1 MKEKKNQTKARTRNY
16 ATVIYPESAPSNWKE
31 LLQEQM
37 IPCFISPIHDS
48 DLNPDGE
55 KKKPHYHVLILFDG
69 VKTIDQAKEI
79 INSFGGVGCER
90 VNSIRGYARYLCHLD
105 NPEKAQYKVDDVIS
119 FCGADYIS
127 VVSLPSDKY
136 IAISDML
143 EFCKNNEIYAFSD
156 LVDYARENRQDWFV
170 TLCDNG
176 TYIVKEYLK
185 SSSWK
190 LSH

>member
-1 MKEKKNQTKARTRNY
+1 MKEKKNQTKARTRNF

-119 FCGADYIS
+119 LCGANYIS

>member
-1 MKEKKNQTKARTRNY
+1 MDKQKNQTKARTRNY
-16 ATVIYPESAPSNWKE
+16 ATVVYPESAPVDWIDI
-31 LLQEQM
+31 LQKHM
-37 IPCFISPIHDS
+37 IPCIISPLHDK
-48 DLNPDGE
+48 DINPGGE
-55 KKKPHYHVLILFDG
+55 SKKPHHHVLLLFDG
-69 VKTIDQAKEI
+69 VKTVDQAKEVFQSI
-79 INSFGGVGCER
+79 GGVGCER

-105 NPEKAQYKVDDVIS
+105 NPEKHQYSVNDVRCL
-119 FCGADYIS
+119 CGADFIS
-127 VVSLPSDKY
+127 VISLPSDKY
-136 IAISDML
+136 IAIADML

-185 SSSWK
+185 SASWK